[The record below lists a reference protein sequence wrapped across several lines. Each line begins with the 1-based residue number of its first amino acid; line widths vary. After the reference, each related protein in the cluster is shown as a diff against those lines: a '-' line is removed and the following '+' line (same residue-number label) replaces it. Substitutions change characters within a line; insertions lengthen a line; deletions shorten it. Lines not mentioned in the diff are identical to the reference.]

1 MNRLLV
7 STPTFI
13 RAAKRF
19 LRKHPDQ
26 VESMRLTLS
35 LMEMDVFQQKLRSHK
50 LKGELEGRWA
60 CSAGYDVRIVFMIGV
75 VADKEVIQLLSI
87 GSHDEVY

>member
-1 MNRLLV
+1 MKRRLV
-7 STPTFI
+7 STPTFV

-19 LRKHPDQ
+19 LKKHPEQ
-26 VESMRLTLS
+26 TESLGAILAM
-35 LMEMDVFQQKLRSHK
+35 MEADLFQQKLRSHK

-60 CSAGYDVRIVFMIGV
+60 CSGGYDLRIIFSIGLT
-75 VADKEVIQLLSI
+75 DGEETIQLLSL